1 MQNNILFI
9 KNKKA
14 NFSQYI
20 QCIFCWVDNCAYTRI
35 YLYSCD
41 NNMIIM
47 LLSQIIFEKY
57 NIRKYWQE
65 YFLGNFQL
73 GDFSINEQQLVISI
87 FQNILCIKKVCC
99 KKLYILPNYNISV
112 KQYLSF
118 FQFFQK
124 NLAMRCSKIYSVH
137 TQGMSDYIFFLINCK
152 NKQLQYNRGMEICRK
167 STKTVLDSNIR
178 QLPSVKNILRKRH
191 QYVNKKITQTNKKQL
206 FIRLMFYEEK
216 TIKSNACKNYMQ
228 INVNNFCLRKL
239 MYTTT
244 MQKKNTTTTLY
255 KPVNLSF
262 KFKKKQIIETL

>member
-1 MQNNILFI
+1 MIQFENSINIATEISLRSLACQDYQGVNIKDSQKCQDFLLLIHKQSILILPRYMQNNILFI

-118 FQFFQK
+118 FQFF
-124 NLAMRCSKIYSVH
+124 
-137 TQGMSDYIFFLINCK
+137 
-152 NKQLQYNRGMEICRK
+152 
-167 STKTVLDSNIR
+167 
-178 QLPSVKNILRKRH
+178 
-191 QYVNKKITQTNKKQL
+191 KKIQQCVVPKYIRYTHKVCQIIYFFQLIVKINSYNTIEVWKYAEKVPKLYQTVIQDSCLMLKTYYVIDINMLIKKQPKL
-206 FIRLMFYEEK
+206 
-216 TIKSNACKNYMQ
+216 IKSNYLQ
-228 INVNNFCLRKL
+228 D
-239 MYTTT
+239 
-244 MQKKNTTTTLY
+244 
-255 KPVNLSF
+255 
-262 KFKKKQIIETL
+262 